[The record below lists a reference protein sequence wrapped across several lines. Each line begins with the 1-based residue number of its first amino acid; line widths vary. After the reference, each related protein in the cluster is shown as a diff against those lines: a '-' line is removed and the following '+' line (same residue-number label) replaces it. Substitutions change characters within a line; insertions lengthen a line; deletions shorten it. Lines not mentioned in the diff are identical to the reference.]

1 MAMSTMQS
9 NALGSV
15 MAKWAP
21 YIEVHPVYDNL
32 DMDRAFRHDA
42 RAHGIPEKLMKSKDL
57 VLAERENRKNMEQA
71 PMGAEIMEKGSAA
84 IKNLSDAGQLENLM
98 GVLQ

>member
-21 YIEVHPVYDNL
+21 YLEVHPVFDNI
-32 DMDRAFRHDA
+32 DMDRAFKHDA
-42 RAHGIPEKLMKSKDL
+42 RAHGVPEKLMKQKDQ
-57 VLAERENRKNMEQA
+57 VLTERESRKNMEMA
-71 PMGAEIMEKGSAA
+71 PEGAEIMEKASQAY
-84 IKNLSDAGQLENLM
+84 KNIYDSGGVENLA
-98 GVLQ
+98 GVLG